1 MCTTLV
7 VGRNRSAT
15 GQVLLAHSEELGRN
29 AAHKVSVIPGRD
41 IPAGERFP
49 LHSSGSL
56 DQPGRSARHLIT
68 RIFDKRHYP
77 GDHTSGINEHG
88 VAVANNMAMMR
99 DVPEAQMYE
108 VIPGGIIWTEF
119 LQLVLERAASARE
132 GAALVGDL
140 AGRHGLSCD
149 SGTMIAIADPDE
161 AWWVE
166 LARDGLWAAAR
177 VGDDE
182 VSVRANCYRIG
193 ARQEGD
199 AGSML
204 CSPGLAA
211 HAASR
216 GWPSG
221 SPLSFAAT
229 VGDPANQSD
238 RYNLD
243 RHEVLEE
250 KLRERKKVGVPDLVE
265 LLREVFE
272 GTPLHRTRPD
282 GSPFRT
288 GVRTVARMNT
298 EVCTVLEPRRG
309 MPPEVAHRMWC
320 CMSTSLTGTFV
331 PFHLGITS
339 VEPHYATA
347 GGRYDPGSAYWLFT
361 ELAKLV
367 DCRYRACAE
376 VVLSRWATFEAETW
390 PALAAVEARL
400 AGAGLTEAVE
410 ALTAFDERRAADA
423 IRVLEELLVE
433 VKTRAFFEDF

>member
-15 GQVLLAHSEELGRN
+15 GQVVLAHSEELGRN
-29 AAHKVSVIPGRD
+29 SAHKVCVVPGRD
-41 IPAGERFP
+41 VPPGERFP

-56 DQPGRSARHLIT
+56 DQPARTVRHLVT

-99 DVPEAQMYE
+99 GVPEERMYE

-119 LQLVLERAASARE
+119 LQLVLERATSARQ
-132 GAALVGDL
+132 GAMLVGEL

-166 LARDGLWAAAR
+166 LARDGLWAAER

-193 ARQEGD
+193 GRRDGD
-199 AGSML
+199 AGSAIP
-204 CSPGLAA
+204 SPGLAA

-216 GWPSG
+216 GWPTG
-221 SPLSFAAT
+221 SPPSFADT

-243 RHEVLEE
+243 RHAVLEGR
-250 KLRERKKVGVPDLVE
+250 LRGREKVGVQDLME

-272 GTPLHRTRPD
+272 GTPLHRSRPD

-288 GVRTVARMNT
+288 EVRTVARMNT
-298 EVCTVLEPRRG
+298 EACTILEPRRG
-309 MPPEVAHRMWC
+309 LPPEVAHRMWC

-347 GGRYDPGSAYWLFT
+347 GGRYDPESAYWLFT

-367 DCRYRACAE
+367 DYKYRACAE
-376 VVLSRWATFEAETW
+376 VVRSRWSSFERETL
-390 PALAAVEARL
+390 PALAAVEDRL

-410 ALTAFDERRAADA
+410 AVSAFDGRRAAAA
-423 IRVLEELLVE
+423 IQVLQELLVE

>member
-1 MCTTLV
+1 

-15 GQVLLAHSEELGRN
+15 GHVLLAHSEELGRN
-29 AAHKVSVIPGRD
+29 AAHKVSVVPGRAV
-41 IPAGERFP
+41 PPGERFP

-56 DQPGRSARHLIT
+56 DQPGRTARYLAT

-99 DVPEAQMYE
+99 GVPEARMYE

-119 LQLVLERAASARE
+119 LQLVLERATSARQ
-132 GAALVGDL
+132 GATLVGEFG
-140 AGRHGLSCD
+140 GRHRLSCD

-166 LARDGLWAAAR
+166 LARDGLWAAER

-193 ARQEGD
+193 ACQEGG
-199 AGSML
+199 AGSAMV
-204 CSPGLAA
+204 SPGLAA
-211 HAASR
+211 QATSR
-216 GWPSG
+216 GWPTG
-221 SPLSFAAT
+221 SPLSFADT

-243 RHEVLEE
+243 RHAVLEE
-250 KLRERKKVGVPDLVE
+250 RLRGRKTVGVPDLME

-272 GTPLHRTRPD
+272 GTPLYRARPD

-288 GVRTVARMNT
+288 EVRTVARMNT
-298 EVCTVLEPRRG
+298 EACTILEPRRG

-320 CMSTSLTGTFV
+320 CLSTSLTGTFV
-331 PFHLGITS
+331 PFHLGIMS

-347 GGRYDPGSAYWLFT
+347 AGRYDSASAYWLFT

-367 DCRYRACAE
+367 DCRYRACAD
-376 VVLSRWATFEAETW
+376 VVRSRWASFEVETLA
-390 PALAAVEARL
+390 ALAAVEDRL

-410 ALTAFDERRAADA
+410 AVTAFDGRRAAEA
-423 IRVLEELLVE
+423 IRVLQELLVE

>member
-15 GQVLLAHSEELGRN
+15 GHVLLAHSEELGRN
-29 AAHKVSVIPGRD
+29 AAHKVSVVPGRD
-41 IPAGERFP
+41 VPSGERFP
-49 LHSSGSL
+49 LYSSGSL
-56 DQPGRSARHLIT
+56 DQPGHTARHLVT
-68 RIFDKRHYP
+68 RIFDKQHYP

-99 DVPEAQMYE
+99 DVPEARMYE

-119 LQLVLERAASARE
+119 LQLALERATSARQ
-132 GAALVGDL
+132 GAALVEEL

-166 LARDGLWAAAR
+166 LARDGLWAAER
-177 VGDDE
+177 VGDEE

-193 ARQEGD
+193 ARRDDD
-199 AGSML
+199 AGSAK
-204 CSPGLAA
+204 SAPGLAA

-216 GWPSG
+216 GWPSD
-221 SPLSFAAT
+221 SPLRFADT

-250 KLRERKKVGVPDLVE
+250 RLRGRKKVGVPDLVE

-272 GTPLHRTRPD
+272 GTPLQRARPD

-298 EVCTVLEPRRG
+298 EVCTILEPRRG

-376 VVLSRWATFEAETW
+376 VVLSRWASFEKETL
-390 PALAAVEARL
+390 PALAAVENRL

-410 ALTAFDERRAADA
+410 ALTAFDEQRAAEA
-423 IRVLEELLVE
+423 IRVLQELLVE

>member
-1 MCTTLV
+1 V
-7 VGRNRSAT
+7 V
-15 GQVLLAHSEELGRN
+15 
-29 AAHKVSVIPGRD
+29 PGRD
-41 IPAGERFP
+41 VPPGGRFP

-56 DQPGRSARHLIT
+56 EEPGRTARHLAT

-99 DVPEAQMYE
+99 GVPEARMYE

-119 LQLVLERAASARE
+119 LQLVLERATSARE
-132 GAALVGDL
+132 GARLVEEFS
-140 AGRHGLSCD
+140 GRHGLSCD

-161 AWWVE
+161 AFWVE
-166 LARDGLWAAAR
+166 LARDGLWAAER

-193 ARQEGD
+193 ARREGD
-199 AGSML
+199 AGSAMA
-204 CSPGLAA
+204 SPGLAA
-211 HAASR
+211 QAASR
-216 GWPSG
+216 GWPTG
-221 SPLSFAAT
+221 SPLSFADT
-229 VGDPANQSD
+229 VGDPANQCD

-243 RHEVLEE
+243 RHAVLEG
-250 KLRERKKVGVPDLVE
+250 KLRGREKVGVPDLMG

-272 GTPLHRTRPD
+272 GTPLYRTRPD

-288 GVRTVARMNT
+288 EVRTIARMNT
-298 EVCTVLEPRRG
+298 EACTILEPRRG

-320 CMSTSLTGTFV
+320 CLSTSLTGTFV
-331 PFHLGITS
+331 PFHLGIAS

-347 GGRYDPGSAYWLFT
+347 AGRYDPGSAYWLFT

-367 DCRYRACAE
+367 DCRYRACAD
-376 VVLSRWATFEAETW
+376 VVRGRWASFEEETLA
-390 PALAAVEARL
+390 ALAAVEDRL
-400 AGAGLTEAVE
+400 AGAGPAEAVE
-410 ALTAFDERRAADA
+410 AVTAFDGRRAAEA
-423 IRVLEELLVE
+423 IRVLQELLVE

>member
-1 MCTTLV
+1 V
-7 VGRNRSAT
+7 
-15 GQVLLAHSEELGRN
+15 LAHSEELGRN
-29 AAHKVSVIPGRD
+29 AAHRVSVVPGRD
-41 IPAGERFP
+41 VPPGERFP

-56 DQPGRSARHLIT
+56 DQPRRTARHLAT
-68 RIFDKRHYP
+68 RIFDKKHYP

-99 DVPEAQMYE
+99 GVPEERMYE

-119 LQLVLERAASARE
+119 LQLVLERATSARQ
-132 GAALVGDL
+132 GATLVREF

-166 LARDGLWAAAR
+166 LARDGLWAAER

-193 ARQEGD
+193 RCPEGNTRS
-199 AGSML
+199 AMS
-204 CSPGLAA
+204 SPDLAA
-211 HAASR
+211 QAASR
-216 GWPSG
+216 GWPAG
-221 SPLSFAAT
+221 SPASFADT
-229 VGDPANQSD
+229 VGDPANQGD

-243 RHEVLEE
+243 RHAVLEG
-250 KLRERKKVGVPDLVE
+250 KLSGREKVGAPDLME

-272 GTPLHRTRPD
+272 GTPLHRSRPD

-288 GVRTVARMNT
+288 EVRTVARMNT
-298 EVCTVLEPRRG
+298 EVCTILEPRRG
-309 MPPEVAHRMWC
+309 MPPEVAHRMLC

-347 GGRYDPGSAYWLFT
+347 GGRCDPASAYWLFT

-367 DCRYRACAE
+367 DYKYLSCAE
-376 VVLSRWATFEAETW
+376 VVRSRWACFEKETLR
-390 PALAAVEARL
+390 ALVAVEDRL
-400 AGAGLTEAVE
+400 AGADPREAVD
-410 ALTAFDERRAADA
+410 ALTAFDGRRAAEA
-423 IRVLEELLVE
+423 IQVLEELLVE